1 MQQDEWK
8 SIYETYHK
16 SLYLYALSLT
26 GNPHDAEDLVQET
39 FVKAFLS
46 YQHTGSLKYWLV
58 TVLRNEFLNHL
69 KRRKKEVV
77 DGGELLRALSIS
89 EDDMLSELIAHE
101 QRRSLFIAI
110 QALPTKMKEVLIESV
125 YFQMSDTE
133 LAKLHSTT
141 KENIRQIRSR
151 AKQKLL
157 QQMKEGT

>member
-26 GNPHDAEDLVQET
+26 GNQHNAEDLVQET

-46 YQHTGSLKYWLV
+46 YQNTGSLKCWLI

-69 KRRKKEVV
+69 KRRKKEILD
-77 DGGELLRALSIS
+77 DGEVMQTFIS
-89 EDDMLSELIAHE
+89 SEHDMLSELIANE
-101 QRRSLFIAI
+101 ERRALFIAI
-110 QALPTKMKEVLIESV
+110 QNLPAKMKEILIASV
-125 YFQMSDTE
+125 YFRMTDAE
-133 LAKLHSTT
+133 LATLHSTT
-141 KENIRQIRSR
+141 KENIRKIRSR

-157 QQMKEGT
+157 QQMKEGP

>member
-8 SIYETYHK
+8 LIYETYHK

-26 GNPHDAEDLVQET
+26 GNQHDAEDLVQET

-46 YQHTGSLKYWLV
+46 YQHTGSLKCWLV

-69 KRRKKEVV
+69 KRRKREVL
-77 DGGELLRALSIS
+77 DCGEIKQSFDTP
-89 EDDMLSELIAHE
+89 EDDMLSKLIAHE
-101 QRRSLFIAI
+101 ERRALFVAI
-110 QALPTKMKEVLIESV
+110 QALPAKMKEILIESV
-125 YFQMSDTE
+125 YFQMTDE
-133 LAKLHSTT
+133 DLAQLHATT
-141 KENIRQIRSR
+141 KENIRKIRSR